1 MLDDLARCLVMAGAL
16 LVDLQS
22 LLHLLGAI
30 GCLVAG
36 KALGQLLPHLF
47 EELLKDLDGLRDFVM
62 LFLVQVGSFI
72 DKLFNSTKAPASVCR
87 CNCYACRHAWRK
99 PCKIPGAIK
108 EIVHVAPLLRLRSIA
123 RRLSSKVVWSLCHT
137 AQTNLHTLHM

>member
-1 MLDDLARCLVMAGAL
+1 MDLRIHSRTGRSILHQDLDMLADLARCLVMVEAL

-47 EELLKDLDGLRDFVM
+47 EELLKDLDGLRDSTFLTELVEFV
-62 LFLVQVGSFI
+62 S
-72 DKLFNSTKAPASVCR
+72 AS
-87 CNCYACRHAWRK
+87 
-99 PCKIPGAIK
+99 PP
-108 EIVHVAPLLRLRSIA
+108 E
-123 RRLSSKVVWSLCHT
+123 
-137 AQTNLHTLHM
+137 TL